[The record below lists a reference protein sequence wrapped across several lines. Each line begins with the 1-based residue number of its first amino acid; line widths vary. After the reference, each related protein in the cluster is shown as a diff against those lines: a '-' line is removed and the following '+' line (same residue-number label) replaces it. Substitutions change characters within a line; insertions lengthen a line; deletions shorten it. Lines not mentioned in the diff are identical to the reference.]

1 MSPVAPMLSH
11 KRTRMLRRPISCAC
25 SFLRTGA
32 AAASLPYLGR
42 ERRCIPDG
50 RCECLAEVMSIQ
62 ALDDPRDY
70 CVRGT
75 AISMQ
80 RRRCTHIDAAIGHH
94 IDLMCGLEQLHQ

>member
-62 ALDDPRDY
+62 ATTKAKLFKAGNLRMPNAH
-70 CVRGT
+70 
-75 AISMQ
+75 AIIAIKISLLNK
-80 RRRCTHIDAAIGHH
+80 AAGMVQW
-94 IDLMCGLEQLHQ
+94 LAFA